1 MTWAGLWLICS
12 SGGLSG
18 VGKIPAPR
26 NRKAVGDAGG
36 GLKQAAE
43 FSTVY
48 CNIREMQI
56 KIWKQ

>member
-36 GLKQAAE
+36 GLKQAVRPVSSCWRG
-43 FSTVY
+43 FV
-48 CNIREMQI
+48 
-56 KIWKQ
+56 